1 MKNDQFTVTTEQVD
15 DFILLIHIIMR
26 LGLPGIID
34 QHIPRHHLQNGLSWG
49 WVTTIWLSHIIS
61 QGDHRKIT
69 VRDWVNQTKVSI
81 QEATGLEIRDT
92 DFTDDRLA
100 IVLKNLSKPEY
111 WISIENE
118 LSQTTIQV
126 YDIKPKLIRVDAT
139 TVSGYHEGSE
149 DSLFQFGKSKDD
161 PALRQ
166 VKVMMGSL
174 DPLGFPIATDVVSG
188 ERADDGLYVPCIG
201 RILETLS
208 RKTGLLFVGD
218 CKLSATATRAYIH
231 NKECYYLTPL
241 AMVGKVSDQM
251 DIWVQ
256 KALQSEKSLQTF
268 EFVPGDGKKQQVK
281 GYETTRSCEGE
292 VDGKLIQW
300 DERIF
305 IVWSET
311 YAQVQIRGLEK
322 RLTTAREKILTLTPA
337 PGRGKRQIT
346 DEQELITRVEEIL
359 EKHHITGLIEYT
371 FEKQVELATKYVGR
385 GRGGQNH
392 TQQTIEKVRC
402 QITSVTIN
410 ETAVKELN
418 ATYGWRAY
426 ATNAPDEL
434 LSLETAVLTYRDE
447 WLIERGFHRLKGAPL
462 SLDPMYV
469 KRDDQATGLINLL
482 SLAVRILTL
491 IEFVVRRA
499 LEQQNTTLIGLHKE
513 NPKKANSKPTT
524 ERLLQAFSNIFLTTI
539 YLPDRTLRHITP
551 LSDLQTKILSL
562 LDLSPDIYL
571 SLAKNSS

>member
-1 MKNDQFTVTTEQVD
+1 MENEQFTVTTEKVD
-15 DFILLIHIIMR
+15 DFILIIHIMMR

-34 QHIPRHHLQNGLSWG
+34 HHISRHHLQIGLSWG
-49 WVTTIWLSHIIS
+49 WVATIWLSHIIS
-61 QGDHRKIT
+61 QGDHRKLT

-111 WISIENE
+111 WIPIENE

-126 YDIKPKLIRVDAT
+126 YDIKPKIIRVDAT
-139 TVSGYHEGSE
+139 TVSGYHEGGE

-166 VKVMMGSL
+166 GKVMIGSL

-188 ERADDGLYVPCIG
+188 ERADDGLYVPCIR

-208 RKTGLLFVGD
+208 QKTGLLFVGD
-218 CKLSATATRAYIH
+218 CKLSVTATRAYIH
-231 NKECYYLTPL
+231 NKKCYYLTPL
-241 AMVGKVSDQM
+241 AMVGNVSDQM

-256 KALQSEKSLQTF
+256 KALQSEKPLQTF
-268 EFVPGDGKKQQVK
+268 KIVPSDGKKQQAK

-292 VDGKLIQW
+292 ADGKLIQW

-311 YAQVQIRGLEK
+311 YAQAQIRGLEK
-322 RLTTAREKILTLTPA
+322 RLATAQEKILALTPA

-346 DEQELITRVEEIL
+346 DEQELVARVEEIL
-359 EKHHITGLIEYT
+359 EKHQVTGLIEYT
-371 FEKQVELATKYVGR
+371 FEKQVELITQYVGR
-385 GRGGQNH
+385 GRGGKNRA
-392 TQQTIEKVRC
+392 QQTIEKARC
-402 QITSVTIN
+402 QITSITIN
-410 ETAVKELN
+410 ETAVKELT

-426 ATNAPDEL
+426 ATNVPNEQ

-499 LEQQNTTLIGLHKE
+499 LKQQNTTLIGLHKE
-513 NPKKANSKPTT
+513 NPKKENSNPTT
-524 ERLLQAFSNIFLTTI
+524 ERLLQVFSNIFLTTI
-539 YLPDRTLRHITP
+539 YLSDRTIRHITP

-571 SLAKNSS
+571 SLANNSC

>member
-281 GYETTRSCEGE
+281 GYET
-292 VDGKLIQW
+292 
-300 DERIF
+300 
-305 IVWSET
+305 
-311 YAQVQIRGLEK
+311 
-322 RLTTAREKILTLTPA
+322 
-337 PGRGKRQIT
+337 
-346 DEQELITRVEEIL
+346 
-359 EKHHITGLIEYT
+359 
-371 FEKQVELATKYVGR
+371 
-385 GRGGQNH
+385 
-392 TQQTIEKVRC
+392 
-402 QITSVTIN
+402 
-410 ETAVKELN
+410 
-418 ATYGWRAY
+418 
-426 ATNAPDEL
+426 
-434 LSLETAVLTYRDE
+434 
-447 WLIERGFHRLKGAPL
+447 
-462 SLDPMYV
+462 
-469 KRDDQATGLINLL
+469 
-482 SLAVRILTL
+482 
-491 IEFVVRRA
+491 VV
-499 LEQQNTTLIGLHKE
+499 
-513 NPKKANSKPTT
+513 
-524 ERLLQAFSNIFLTTI
+524 
-539 YLPDRTLRHITP
+539 
-551 LSDLQTKILSL
+551 
-562 LDLSPDIYL
+562 
-571 SLAKNSS
+571 